1 MVLIDLMMV
10 SFLKDVLLLI
20 FCFISFFLIHA
31 GGGEDGLRS
40 QKAASEAEGRRF
52 NSCQGAP
59 NISRAYVNA

>member
-31 GGGEDGLRS
+31 GGGEDGLRW
-40 QKAASEAEGRRF
+40 QKAAS
-52 NSCQGAP
+52 
-59 NISRAYVNA
+59 